1 MPDKNSE
8 AGQNSLIQ
16 QGKYVD
22 AIQKKLPASSQA
34 QPKQAK
40 AKEQKAEEKPKTTPI
55 EGVLETIKT
64 EFKGHRVP
72 VEKIIHGIWIAGAP
86 PDGIEDYMQV
96 FLDTYEGFDFYFWV
110 DENAYAA
117 AKFSSI
123 LKKVAFDA
131 AIQDLRSATD
141 ESTKAFVKDYDEL
154 KQKYEKKVAET
165 TSQAEKDQYLKDL
178 KDLLEKFTKISD
190 EIRGKFDRLFLK
202 NVIVAQDGFFN
213 FCLLK
218 GLGNIN
224 DETRAEYLEKELKL
238 PTEEI
243 EQYKKLKETNKEKIA
258 AIVKQLNEKLGSD
271 RVKIKD
277 IKELQSMKQAR
288 NVYNYEQEMFLRWN
302 YAAATDQIR
311 MYMLEEFGGLYTDL
325 DMMPSYSQEVLELIK
340 KHSDGN
346 RMFEDMSSR
355 RAISDAV
362 LKMAL
367 GKATIVSMEEVAK
380 DIDVSRLTE
389 EDKTKLNALFK
400 DLEPFAKPDS
410 KGAEAEG
417 GEGAK
422 GTKKSFFQ
430 PMDLNIVRNTM
441 PILRRYHHYPELG
454 WFILG
459 LNGLMVSH
467 KGSTAVSAVIVGQQ
481 AAYQELAALRQDV
494 LSGEFFHSLENL
506 THRNHKER
514 IGNHLVANYLA
525 KSLFFDYRQDSVMP
539 EAVSTLG
546 ITGPDLIA
554 EKLVEFFR
562 DWGPVGRDFLT
573 PKGKKLGDEAFLGS
587 YKKVPLDPKDPSKF
601 TFDWLHP
608 TSVGSNDVTPADE
621 STWCGSKKRCVA
633 ELLFSNESK
642 LSTVKPVGVVRTRV
656 DSDKFTSLWKEESKK
671 KLLPS
676 LLERF
681 NAFIEEHTVDI
692 LKLAELDRDVHAV
705 IGAIHDDDAA
715 RASLF
720 SLQ

>member
-1 MPDKNSE
+1 MNVRTYSVQRGGGVKTISASAVPPTAAVLSRKKRAIEEKKEEASSGKIENLDASKYDLTPKNIEEKLGITPEQKSTVKDLLNKLKKVISAYNSMPDKNSE

-86 PDGIEDYMQV
+86 PDGIEDYMRV

-123 LKKVAFDA
+123 LKKVAFDT

-202 NVIVAQDGFFN
+202 NVIVAQNGFFN

-311 MYMLEEFGGLYTDL
+311 MYMLEELGGLYTDL

-362 LKMAL
+362 LKMAV
-367 GKATIVSMEEVAK
+367 GKATTVSMEEVAK

-422 GTKKSFFQ
+422 GMKKSFFQ
-430 PMDLNIVRNTM
+430 PIDLNIVRNTM

-454 WFILG
+454 WFIRG

-525 KSLFFDYRQDSVMP
+525 KSLFFDYCQDSVMP

-546 ITGPDLIA
+546 I
-554 EKLVEFFR
+554 R
-562 DWGPVGRDFLT
+562 
-573 PKGKKLGDEAFLGS
+573 
-587 YKKVPLDPKDPSKF
+587 
-601 TFDWLHP
+601 
-608 TSVGSNDVTPADE
+608 
-621 STWCGSKKRCVA
+621 
-633 ELLFSNESK
+633 
-642 LSTVKPVGVVRTRV
+642 
-656 DSDKFTSLWKEESKK
+656 
-671 KLLPS
+671 
-676 LLERF
+676 
-681 NAFIEEHTVDI
+681 
-692 LKLAELDRDVHAV
+692 
-705 IGAIHDDDAA
+705 
-715 RASLF
+715 
-720 SLQ
+720 

>member
-86 PDGIEDYMQV
+86 PDGIEDYMRV

-202 NVIVAQDGFFN
+202 NVIVAQNGFFN

-311 MYMLEEFGGLYTDL
+311 MYMLEELGGLYTDL

-362 LKMAL
+362 LKMAV
-367 GKATIVSMEEVAK
+367 GKATTVSMEEVAK

-422 GTKKSFFQ
+422 GMKKSFFQ
-430 PMDLNIVRNTM
+430 PIDLNIVRNTM

-454 WFILG
+454 WFIRG

-514 IGNHLVANYLA
+514 MEIISSLIIWLKVSFLITA
-525 KSLFFDYRQDSVMP
+525 KIQ
-539 EAVSTLG
+539 
-546 ITGPDLIA
+546 
-554 EKLVEFFR
+554 
-562 DWGPVGRDFLT
+562 
-573 PKGKKLGDEAFLGS
+573 
-587 YKKVPLDPKDPSKF
+587 
-601 TFDWLHP
+601 
-608 TSVGSNDVTPADE
+608 
-621 STWCGSKKRCVA
+621 
-633 ELLFSNESK
+633 
-642 LSTVKPVGVVRTRV
+642 
-656 DSDKFTSLWKEESKK
+656 
-671 KLLPS
+671 
-676 LLERF
+676 
-681 NAFIEEHTVDI
+681 
-692 LKLAELDRDVHAV
+692 
-705 IGAIHDDDAA
+705 
-715 RASLF
+715 
-720 SLQ
+720 

>member
-1 MPDKNSE
+1 M
-8 AGQNSLIQ
+8 
-16 QGKYVD
+16 
-22 AIQKKLPASSQA
+22 
-34 QPKQAK
+34 
-40 AKEQKAEEKPKTTPI
+40 
-55 EGVLETIKT
+55 
-64 EFKGHRVP
+64 R
-72 VEKIIHGIWIAGAP
+72 
-86 PDGIEDYMQV
+86 V

-224 DETRAEYLEKELKL
+224 DETSAEYLEKELKL

-367 GKATIVSMEEVAK
+367 GKATTVSMEEVAK

-400 DLEPFAKPDS
+400 NLEPFAKPDS
-410 KGAEAEG
+410 EGAEAEG

-422 GTKKSFFQ
+422 
-430 PMDLNIVRNTM
+430 
-441 PILRRYHHYPELG
+441 E
-454 WFILG
+454 
-459 LNGLMVSH
+459 
-467 KGSTAVSAVIVGQQ
+467 
-481 AAYQELAALRQDV
+481 
-494 LSGEFFHSLENL
+494 
-506 THRNHKER
+506 
-514 IGNHLVANYLA
+514 
-525 KSLFFDYRQDSVMP
+525 
-539 EAVSTLG
+539 
-546 ITGPDLIA
+546 
-554 EKLVEFFR
+554 EFFR
-562 DWGPVGRDFLT
+562 
-573 PKGKKLGDEAFLGS
+573 
-587 YKKVPLDPKDPSKF
+587 
-601 TFDWLHP
+601 
-608 TSVGSNDVTPADE
+608 
-621 STWCGSKKRCVA
+621 
-633 ELLFSNESK
+633 
-642 LSTVKPVGVVRTRV
+642 
-656 DSDKFTSLWKEESKK
+656 
-671 KLLPS
+671 
-676 LLERF
+676 
-681 NAFIEEHTVDI
+681 I
-692 LKLAELDRDVHAV
+692 
-705 IGAIHDDDAA
+705 
-715 RASLF
+715 
-720 SLQ
+720 